1 MRVYRTTVRTIEA
14 TRAGSWTR
22 RGGGRGNIPA
32 PGVVAR
38 PRGHAKQKLPEKRDP
53 SLKKN
58 EQTNDDAEKGPKRG
72 WGAIDGFH
80 LEALRAKPNDA
91 SVM

>member
-1 MRVYRTTVRTIEA
+1 MRACVSIERRSELSRL
-14 TRAGSWTR
+14 RARAVR
-22 RGGGRGNIPA
+22 RGEEADGETS
-32 PGVVAR
+32 R
-38 PRGHAKQKLPEKRDP
+38 PRALSPALADMRSRNYQTNEIAK
-53 SLKKN
+53 KKN
-58 EQTNDDAEKGPKRG
+58 EQTNAEKGPKRG